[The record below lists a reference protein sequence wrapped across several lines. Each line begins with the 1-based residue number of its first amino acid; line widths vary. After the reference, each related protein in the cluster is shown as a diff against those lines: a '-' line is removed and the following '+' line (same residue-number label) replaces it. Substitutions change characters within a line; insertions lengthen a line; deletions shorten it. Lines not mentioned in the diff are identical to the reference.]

1 MAESDTS
8 ESTEKQFCGNCGASV
23 LSGSK
28 TCGQCGTFVEAESD
42 PLSSIGDYVP
52 YCRACGVPVA
62 KEAALHCT
70 KCSVAPLCQEHFYP
84 STRSCSLCPPV
95 EETDGEQ
102 DQSSISDRPNGP
114 WARPAV
120 VVPCS
125 QCGAR
130 IRRGVDYC
138 PNCGTGQASS
148 GAESK
153 YASFLPRLAAITVD
167 YVILFLVGAGLFEI
181 FNMPAL
187 GILIFIPYFVGF
199 TYQRGQTPG
208 KILLK
213 IMVVDSQ
220 GEIPEFKRIVF
231 REIVIKAAPGILFLA
246 GSYSIIF
253 FIAGY
258 ITGVLLFMCLLW
270 VLRDTDRR
278 GLHDHIAGTFVAN
291 KDAIDKKTE

>member
-1 MAESDTS
+1 
-8 ESTEKQFCGNCGASV
+8 
-23 LSGSK
+23 
-28 TCGQCGTFVEAESD
+28 
-42 PLSSIGDYVP
+42 
-52 YCRACGVPVA
+52 
-62 KEAALHCT
+62 
-70 KCSVAPLCQEHFYP
+70 
-84 STRSCSLCPPV
+84 
-95 EETDGEQ
+95 
-102 DQSSISDRPNGP
+102 
-114 WARPAV
+114 
-120 VVPCS
+120 
-125 QCGAR
+125 
-130 IRRGVDYC
+130 
-138 PNCGTGQASS
+138 
-148 GAESK
+148 
-153 YASFLPRLAAITVD
+153 
-167 YVILFLVGAGLFEI
+167 
-181 FNMPAL
+181 MPAL

-231 REIVIKAAPGILFLA
+231 REVVIKAAPGILFLA

-258 ITGVLLFMCLLW
+258 ITGVLMFMCLLW